1 MKRSLKLRQEFLEQV
16 EIALRRNGF
25 PSQKILA
32 EDIGLA
38 RSTVNNFLT
47 GKPVDH
53 LTFVEISRRLG
64 LDWQAIAD
72 FGIDSIPA
80 SPVLE
85 SLDLP
90 PLPSAEPEL
99 PEGQVDLASAF
110 YVERVPIEAQCY
122 QTIVKPGALIRI
134 KAPRQ
139 MGKTSLMARILYQA
153 KRQNCLSLPFSFQLL
168 DERDFTDLDKFLQRF
183 CASICRQLRLPNK
196 LSEYWDE
203 IFGSKVNCTAYFEEY
218 ILTQIDRP
226 LVLGLDEVDRVFQY
240 PEIASDFFGVLRAW
254 HEEAKNNPI
263 WKKLRLVLV
272 HSTEVYI
279 PLNINQSPFNV
290 GLPVELSEFSAEQV
304 DDLAR
309 RHRLNWQ
316 HDRVEMLMSTIGGHP
331 YLVRLA
337 LYHLARDL
345 ELKQLLE
352 MAPTEAGLYGEHLR
366 RHLWN
371 LEQHPNLVAAMRE
384 VVNATNPVRLDTM
397 QAFQLHSM
405 GLIHLAGN
413 DCTPRCN
420 LYRLYFSD
428 RLA

>member
-16 EIALRRNGF
+16 EMALRRNGF

-64 LDWQAIAD
+64 LDWQSIAD
-72 FGIDSIPA
+72 FGIDTIPA
-80 SPVLE
+80 LPLIESP
-85 SLDLP
+85 DLP

-122 QTIVKPGALIRI
+122 QTIIKPGALIRI

-153 KRQNCLSLPFSFQLL
+153 KRQNCLSLPFGFQLL
-168 DERDFTDLDKFLQRF
+168 DEQDFTDLDKFLQRF
-183 CASICRQLRLPNK
+183 CASVCRQLRLPNK

-226 LVLGLDEVDRVFQY
+226 LVLGLDEVDRIFQY
-240 PEIASDFFGVLRAW
+240 SEIASDFFGVLRAW
-254 HEEAKNNPI
+254 HEEAKNNSI

-316 HDRVEMLMSTIGGHP
+316 TDRVEMLMATIGGHP

-345 ELKQLLE
+345 DLKQLLE

-371 LEQHPNLVAAMRE
+371 LEQHPNLVAAMKE

-428 RLA
+428 RLV

>member
-16 EIALRRNGF
+16 EMALRRNGF

-80 SPVLE
+80 SPLLE

-168 DERDFTDLDKFLQRF
+168 DEQDFTDLDKFLQRF
-183 CASICRQLRLPNK
+183 CASVCRQLRLPNK

-226 LVLGLDEVDRVFQY
+226 LVLGLDEVDRIFQY
-240 PEIASDFFGVLRAW
+240 SEIASDFFGVLRAW

-316 HDRVEMLMSTIGGHP
+316 TDRVEMLMAAIGGHP

-345 ELKQLLE
+345 DLKQLLE

-371 LEQHPNLVAAMRE
+371 LEQHPNLVAAMKE

-405 GLIHLAGN
+405 GLINLAGN

-428 RLA
+428 RLG

>member
-1 MKRSLKLRQEFLEQV
+1 MKRSLKLRHEFLEQV

-72 FGIDSIPA
+72 FGINYVEI
-80 SPVLE
+80 SPLLE
-85 SLDLP
+85 SPDLP
-90 PLPSAEPEL
+90 PLPAADPEL

-122 QTIVKPGALIRI
+122 QTIIKPGALIRI

-139 MGKTSLMARILYQA
+139 MGKTSLMARILYRA
-153 KRQNCLSLPFSFQLL
+153 KKQGCLSLPFSFQLL
-168 DERDFTDLDKFLQRF
+168 DEQDFTDLDKFLQRF

-203 IFGSKVNCTAYFEEY
+203 IFGSKVNCTGYFEEY
-218 ILTQIDRP
+218 ILPQIDRP
-226 LVLGLDEVDRVFQY
+226 LVLGLDEVDRIFQY

-254 HEEAKNNPI
+254 HEEAKNNSI

-290 GLPVELSEFSAEQV
+290 GLPVELSEFNVEQV
-304 DDLAR
+304 SDLAQ

-316 HDRVEMLMSTIGGHP
+316 QDRVERLMATIGGHP

-345 ELKQLLE
+345 ELEKLLE
-352 MAPTEAGLYGEHLR
+352 TAPTEAGLYGEHLR

-371 LEQHPNLVAAMRE
+371 LEQHPNLVIAMKE
-384 VVNATNPVRLDTM
+384 VVKATAPVRLDTM
-397 QAFQLHSM
+397 EAFQLHSM
-405 GLIHLAGN
+405 GLIHLQGN